1 MTQLTSMPRGF
12 DAGIINQQWA
22 TRPADQRFLSLEELR
37 TFVDGRT
44 QELTEP
50 VARFGQLSTIVAGS
64 GATAHPAL
72 MSKRGMPVDFTH
84 HSFGQLC
91 SMIGAPA
98 SHLRKRSANLVA
110 RYLNECADAAG
121 DGTSKLLLLPP
132 SVNYYVG
139 GNPADVPDY
148 NAGQVRAFTSE
159 TYGRIWDLD
168 VVDSVIRV
176 NEDGRW
182 QVPASSYAAH
192 DPKRAT
198 TLYAADSNVF
208 IAMVDPEH
216 PIEAGVTADG
226 EPDVMYRGFIAWN
239 SEVGDRTFG
248 LCTFLYR
255 YICDNRL
262 IWGAS
267 DVSQLLIR
275 HTKNGPYRFE
285 REAVPVL
292 EQYAE
297 SSPLQL
303 QREIMAAKRE
313 CLIDGMPGDEGGHTD
328 EFRTW
333 LKTRGFSERA
343 IDYTVDHVIEADQ
356 GFTLWET
363 VQGLTAYAHQI
374 AYADARVDLERKA
387 SALLEMVRE

>member
-12 DAGIINQQWA
+12 DAGIINPQWA

-37 TFVDGRT
+37 EFVDGRT

-98 SHLRKRSANLVA
+98 SHLRKRSADLVA
-110 RYLNECADAAG
+110 RYLNECADAAS

-132 SVNYYVG
+132 AVRYSG
-139 GNPADVPDY
+139 GNPADGPDY
-148 NAGQVRAFTSE
+148 DAGQVRAFTSE

-292 EQYAE
+292 QQYAE

-303 QREIMAAKRE
+303 QHEIMSAKTE
-313 CLIDGMPGDEGGHTD
+313 YLIDRTNGINSEDNVS
-328 EFRTW
+328 EFRGW

-343 IDYTVDHVIEADQ
+343 IDFTVDHVIEADQ

-363 VQGLTAYAHQI
+363 VQGLTAYAHNI
-374 AYADARVDLERKA
+374 AYADARIDLERKA
-387 SALLEMVRE
+387 SALLEMVRG